1 MTPAPRIA
9 RVPVLAAVAAL
20 AAPSAVLAQEPPPR
34 DPPPLA
40 PAQVREDAQL
50 VVDAVEAGLPNL
62 YWRQSRAEWEQ
73 AKREAFSRLDGVD
86 DPMALYGV
94 LAPLLSHIGEGHLS
108 LKPSAEA
115 IKRQRETAAALPL
128 DLHWSTDGVFVVAGY
143 GQAADIPSGARLLSI
158 DGEGYDDLLAELVS
172 MVPHDGDIV
181 TGPMRFEI
189 GDRYAVL
196 RRRRRGD
203 EPDFRLRYQGLDGA
217 VVERTVAAFPLA
229 GRPPGPEEEEP
240 GVATLEWLAPG
251 VAYLDV
257 PTLSNDPYDAAHVP
271 FREAMRRLFEELRR
285 GRATRLILDLR
296 RNGGGDEPNESILF
310 SFLVAETQ
318 HKYAAVEARGQALS
332 VVSLSGR
339 TFTRTVF
346 DADALAFQRPLA
358 DGRLTRLDVPP
369 EGLRSQWE
377 PSAPVYRGRL
387 VVLVGGYTFSG
398 GAELASM
405 LRHARRGVFVG
416 EEVGG
421 TDDGNTSGYTWR
433 INLPNSGLRLGVP
446 LLQFRMNWP
455 GTPGGRGVLPDCSV
469 PPEVG
474 ELGVRRDRAWRVART
489 IVQQD
494 WRSPDKAVCPDSL
507 SAHPRESG
515 DTVLSSVTLALQD

>member
-1 MTPAPRIA
+1 MTPALRT
-9 RVPVLAAVAAL
+9 AVAFAATLL
-20 AAPSAVLAQEPPPR
+20 ANSPALAQEPPPQ
-34 DPPPLA
+34 PPTLT

-50 VVDAVEAGLPNL
+50 VIDAVEAGLPDL
-62 YWRQSRAEWEQ
+62 YWRQSRAEWDQ
-73 AKREAFSRLDGVD
+73 AKREALAQLDGVD
-86 DPMALYGV
+86 DPMTLYAV
-94 LAPLLSHIGEGHLS
+94 LTPLLGHIGEGHMY
-108 LKPSAEA
+108 LKPSVDQ

-128 DLHWSTDGVFVVAGY
+128 DLHWNTRGVFVVAGY
-143 GQAADIPSGARLLSI
+143 GEAADIPAGARLLSI
-158 DGEGYDDLLAELVS
+158 DGEGYDALLAELVS

-203 EPDFRLRYQGLDGA
+203 EPDFRLRYQAADGA

-229 GRPPGPEEEEP
+229 GRPPKAEEADP
-240 GVATLEWLAPG
+240 GVATLDWLAPG
-251 VAYLDV
+251 VAYLNV
-257 PTLSNDPYDAAHVP
+257 PTLSNAPYDAAHVP

-296 RNGGGDEPNESILF
+296 GNGGGAEPNESILF

-318 HKYAAVEARGQALS
+318 HKYAAVEARGQDLS
-332 VVSLSGR
+332 VVSLSGK
-339 TFTRTVF
+339 TFERTVF
-346 DADALAFQRPLA
+346 DEDDLAFQRPLP
-358 DGRLTRLDVPP
+358 DGRLSRLDVPP

-377 PSAPVYRGRL
+377 PSDPVYRGRL
-387 VVLVGGYTFSG
+387 VVLAGGYTFSG

-433 INLPNSGLRLGVP
+433 ITLPNSGLRLGVP

-455 GTPGGRGVLPDCSV
+455 GTPGGRGVLPDCDV

-474 ELGVRRDRAWRVART
+474 ELGVQRDHAWRVART

-494 WRSPDKAVCPDSL
+494 WRSPDKAVCP
-507 SAHPRESG
+507 G
-515 DTVLSSVTLALQD
+515 